1 MKIKLLIQSAITMSL
16 IGCGFINDTTYTLY
30 RSSVTD
36 PAMRVHIATF
46 DTDYQESYNQGN
58 CDLARDL
65 FQNQQGV
72 KVKFWCEKG
81 RYKK

>member
-1 MKIKLLIQSAITMSL
+1 MRVIFLSVVLLTSCSL
-16 IGCGFINDTTYTLY
+16 IDDSTFTLY

-36 PAMRVHIATF
+36 PLMRVHIATF
-46 DTDYQESYNQGN
+46 DTDNKAAYNQGN

-65 FQNQQGV
+65 FQKQDGV

-81 RYKK
+81 RYRK

>member
-1 MKIKLLIQSAITMSL
+1 MKIKLLIQSAITLSL
-16 IGCGFINDTTYTLY
+16 IGCGFINDATYTLY
-30 RSSVTD
+30 RSSMTD
-36 PAMRVHIATF
+36 STLRVHVATF
-46 DTDYQESYNQGN
+46 DTDNQGSYNQEN

-65 FQNQQGV
+65 FQKQQGV